1 MVGRE
6 VFSNN
11 RNGADEIESPYDEP
25 DKQPKTLTKTRHIDD
40 VLYVAGRAPIDGQ
53 TEYDVMFV
61 TSSVEEEEAT
71 TAANSV
77 FGMRITQ
84 PAEYLKGATGII
96 KDVALRAGIDL
107 DKCYYTACCKWLL
120 PRTQRAKPAKKI
132 MKWGMPVLEDEIKR
146 VKPKIIVCLG
156 KHVFDMISP
165 QKISFD
171 DAHGCW
177 FWSEDYQAHLYVM
190 YAPSLLIGKP
200 EYYETFRVDFKEVA
214 RRKEILDNGGSITGR
229 PFQFQVIRDMDAL
242 EDWLDHLE
250 TLVEEDRWPGHKDE
264 NGHPLLA
271 VDCEWHGRTHIDGK
285 LRTIQ
290 FAWSETDAVVIE
302 FRDEKTEWSFE
313 MGSCEDLPPLDPENP
328 LAVKLMGLRSELDG
342 KLIGL
347 RSELAPDGVH
357 VDYVQDFDPELETK
371 SRSDIDNGKL
381 KLGKEFTVHMITMG
395 SDTCAVCGEKE
406 CDHLRVNRN
415 GDAIDSAAFRAAAER
430 FQQTP
435 RGPSEYQPPPA
446 DRIAQRLSKSI
457 PYEPYEPIDQ
467 AVDRARYKA
476 IGKRLNHTTEKIK
489 ARYIGHHYAAD
500 APWMSHTLGMEIYQR
515 CELDTEFAQQ
525 TVDESSELGLERGI
539 AMKYT
544 NLGRYDYDLMMWKRE
559 NKELCKGG
567 YGFIPSKII
576 HPYGAADV
584 ITPYR
589 AYPMIKRQLEA
600 QRLWNYYRDIFNPF
614 VTDVFTEFTMTGLP
628 MDVDTMDDLRDLFT
642 FTKDRLNKKLK
653 QRIAK
658 EATQKLKRKLMQEF
672 GVMAA
677 KVCSVTIDDRNA
689 EMLRNTVKQ
698 LLLDKGRLVDV
709 PKWNKIIAHWEEAPA
724 FNIRS
729 PDQMARWLFD
739 FEELIPI
746 KSTNQKAKGLP
757 SMAWEK
763 VLELPADRQ
772 ALFKPAVDKQTL
784 AILSEQLPAI
794 DELLNLNAVGNLSKA
809 FLKEPDV
816 YIDEDTG
823 EEVVEENGLHAW
835 LATAGCRDFAVR
847 PKESV
852 RQRPKQP
859 WSTNS

>member
-1 MVGRE
+1 MVSLR
-6 VFSNN
+6 S
-11 RNGADEIESPYDEP
+11 DYS
-25 DKQPKTLTKTRHIDD
+25 
-40 VLYVAGRAPIDGQ
+40 
-53 TEYDVMFV
+53 
-61 TSSVEEEEAT
+61 
-71 TAANSV
+71 
-77 FGMRITQ
+77 
-84 PAEYLKGATGII
+84 GII
-96 KDVALRAGIDL
+96 KDVALRAGVDL

-120 PRTQRAKPAKKI
+120 PRTQRARPAKKI
-132 MKWGMPVLEDEIKR
+132 MKWGMPVLEDEIRR

-156 KHVFDMISP
+156 KHVFDMVSP

-190 YAPSLLIGKP
+190 YAPFTLVGKP
-200 EYYETFRVDFKEVA
+200 EFYETFRVDFKEVA

-229 PFQFQVIRDMDAL
+229 PFKFQVIRDMDSL

-313 MGSCEDLPPLDPENP
+313 QLEDDEPIEIEPDQWRKLIRDEQEWRANHIEESIAAAADGEDWRPPDTRDPE
-328 LAVKLMGLRSELDG
+328 E
-342 KLIGL
+342 
-347 RSELAPDGVH
+347 
-357 VDYVQDFDPELETK
+357 
-371 SRSDIDNGKL
+371 
-381 KLGKEFTVHMITMG
+381 
-395 SDTCAVCGEKE
+395 
-406 CDHLRVNRN
+406 RV
-415 GDAIDSAAFRAAAER
+415 AASMAYQKAEN
-430 FQQTP
+430 
-435 RGPSEYQPPPA
+435 
-446 DRIAQRLSKSI
+446 DRI
-457 PYEPYEPIDQ
+457 
-467 AVDRARYKA
+467 RYKV
-476 IGKRLNHTTEKIK
+476 IGQRISSTMDKIE

-544 NLGRYDYDLMMWKRE
+544 NLGRYDYELMMWKRE

-600 QRLWNYYRDIFNPF
+600 QRLWAYYRDIFNPF
-614 VTDVFTEFTMTGLP
+614 VTDVFTEFTITGLP
-628 MDVDTMDDLRDLFT
+628 MDVETMDQLRDLFT

-653 QRIAK
+653 LRIAK
-658 EATQKLKRKLMQEF
+658 EATQKLKRKLMSEF
-672 GVMAA
+672 GVLAT
-677 KVCSVTIDDRNA
+677 KVLMPFIESRNA
-689 EMLRNTVKQ
+689 EGLRHVVKT
-698 LLLDKGRLVDV
+698 LLLDNGRLVDV
-709 PKWNKIIAHWEEAPA
+709 PKWNKTIAHWEEAPA

-763 VLELPADRQ
+763 VLELPPDRQ

-809 FLKEPDV
+809 FLKEPDI

-823 EEVVEENGLHAW
+823 EEVTEEHGLHRGFPRTPA
-835 LATAGCRDFAVR
+835 LSSLRRHLRSRLKTRRFACELQAISADAR
-847 PKESV
+847 PVGRAACCARS
-852 RQRPKQP
+852 
-859 WSTNS
+859 S